1 MKEIILN
8 IKTNKVGSAVK
19 ANTGYSVDEWME
31 MTDKEKDEVIN
42 EIVWDNIDVWE
53 SEE

>member
-19 ANTGYSVDEWME
+19 ASTGYSVDEWME
-31 MTDKEKDEVIN
+31 MTDEEKAEVTS